1 MQINFSSFSHLLA
14 AVGSLPGAGW
24 LAATAAVLALVVC
37 LALVIRVRQSGR
49 EMEADSGK
57 LIATID
63 KAIGGDFNEDVPA
76 LESPAFRDVGQA
88 VQRLIPSIRSTIRSL
103 EWDAQHDPLT
113 GLINA
118 ATFKRRCHQLLI
130 EASRSGTSGALLFL
144 DINEFKLINDGLG
157 HHAGDKLLGTI
168 ADRMRLAVSTFVS
181 GKLAAMGNGHAAG
194 ELDPVIARLGGDEFA
209 MFLPGN
215 FTVSDIERFI
225 QRLRRLA
232 GEPCQIG
239 SHSVR
244 ARLSIG
250 IAFAHDHCHIYEQ
263 LLAAADTAMYSAKSR
278 GEEGHCFFEEGMR
291 SEADRILEREIE
303 LRDALRSGQFCLHF
317 QPQLN
322 LQSGLIES
330 AEALIRWNHP
340 VHGMMMP
347 GDFIPFAETYDLI
360 DEIGDWVTNEAIST
374 AAAWWKA
381 GKQIRVS
388 INVSPKQLNRIELIA
403 MIRACLAHHGL
414 PPHALE
420 IEVTEAAIMRTDEV
434 GLERINGLR
443 ADGVKVALDDFGT
456 GYSNIAQ
463 LVMLPMDRLK
473 IDRSLITARHADKRS
488 RLITRAIIDL
498 SRKMGF
504 EIVAEGVEDMA
515 DLAFLEKSKCN
526 YAQGY
531 LIAPPLAEAEFLKLV
546 ASSNWRAANVSA
558 A

>member
-1 MQINFSSFSHLLA
+1 MVS
-14 AVGSLPGAGW
+14 AGW
-24 LAATAAVLALVVC
+24 LAFAATLLALLGC
-37 LALVIRVRQSGR
+37 ASLAIRAWRNGR
-49 EMEADSGK
+49 DLESDSGK
-57 LIATID
+57 LCATID
-63 KAIGGDFNEDVPA
+63 RAISGDFDGDVLT
-76 LESPAFRDVGQA
+76 LETPVFRDVGQA
-88 VQRLIPSIRSTIRSL
+88 VQRLMPSIRSTIRGL

-118 ATFKRRCHQLLI
+118 ATFKRRCQQLLL
-130 EASRSGTSGALLFL
+130 ETSRDGQSGALLFL

-181 GKLAAMGNGHAAG
+181 GKLAAFGDGQNNSG
-194 ELDPVIARLGGDEFA
+194 LDPVIARLGGDEFA

-215 FTVSDIERFI
+215 FSKRDIERFI

-239 SHSVR
+239 PHLVR

-250 IAFAHDHCHIYEQ
+250 IAFARDHQHIYEQ
-263 LLAAADTAMYSAKSR
+263 LLAAADTAMYSAKSK
-278 GEEGHCFFEEGMR
+278 GEESHCFFEEGMR

-303 LRDALRSGQFCLHF
+303 LRDALRSGQFCLYF

-322 LQSGLIES
+322 LETGAIES

-340 VHGMMMP
+340 TRGVVMP
-347 GDFIPFAETYDLI
+347 SEFIPFAETYDLI
-360 DEIGDWVTNEAIST
+360 DEIGDWVTHEAIST
-374 AAAWWKA
+374 AARWWKD
-381 GKQIRVS
+381 GREIRIS

-403 MIRACLAHHGL
+403 MIRACLNRHDL

-420 IEVTEAAIMRTDEV
+420 IEVTEAAIMRSDEV
-434 GLERINGLR
+434 GLERIKGLR
-443 ADGVKVALDDFGT
+443 ADGVRIALDDFGT
-456 GYSNIAQ
+456 GYSNISQ
-463 LVMLPMDRLK
+463 LLLLPMDRLK
-473 IDRSLITARHADKRS
+473 LDRSLVTARHHDKRS
-488 RLITRAIIDL
+488 RLVTRAIIDL

-504 EIVAEGVEDMA
+504 EVVAEGVEDMS
-515 DLAFLEKSKCN
+515 DLNFLEKSKCT

-531 LIAPPLAEAEFLKLV
+531 LIAPPLMEAEFLKL
-546 ASSNWRAANVSA
+546 AGRSRWPSPSVSA